1 MNDILMVVVTAFG
14 MALLSAFA
22 VECVIM
28 AFEVYRNSK
37 E

>member
-1 MNDILMVVVTAFG
+1 MNDILMAAVAAFG
-14 MALLSAFA
+14 MALLSTFTI
-22 VECVIM
+22 ECVIM